1 MHSYSSTDPTAAR
14 REDFRRADGRFGQQ
28 NFSRASRV
36 DLADVSAPAGDD
48 PAMPAAGGVEEL
60 PLSGGRDL
68 ESALPRHVAD
78 HLAREGIT
86 AAATY
91 EGTTRIE
98 MGYAAER
105 STVRFQDPSGQRSLD
120 IEHLYEVHPTSMTA
134 AGVLADVLGRADS
147 ADGTMDDYVEEYGY
161 DPEVDLEQAEEEYAK
176 ILDEARRAEEFLGQE
191 AFNRLRAAARPSD

>member
-1 MHSYSSTDPTAAR
+1 MHSYSSTDPAASR
-14 REDFRRADGRFGQQ
+14 REDSRRADGRFGQQ

-36 DLADVSAPAGDD
+36 DLADVSD
-48 PAMPAAGGVEEL
+48 PDLPLVGVVEEL

-105 STVRFQDPSGQRSLD
+105 STVRFQDPSGQRSLA

-147 ADGTMDDYVEEYGY
+147 ADGTLDDYVEEYGY

-176 ILDEARRAEEFLGQE
+176 ILDETRRAEEFLGQE
-191 AFNRLRAAARPSD
+191 AFNRLRAAAQPSD